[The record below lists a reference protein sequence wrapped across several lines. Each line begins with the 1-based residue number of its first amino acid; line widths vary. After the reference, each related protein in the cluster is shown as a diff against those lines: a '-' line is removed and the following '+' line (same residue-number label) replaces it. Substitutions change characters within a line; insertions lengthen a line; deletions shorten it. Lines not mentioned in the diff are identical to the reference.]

1 MCVLINSINNYF
13 RAWLPTPVFLSGE
26 SHGQRSL
33 AGYSPLGRKESET
46 TEVTELAAYTLL
58 LSGASQVALVV
69 KNLPAYAGDIR
80 DVCSIPGLRR
90 SPGGGNGN
98 PLQYFSLKN
107 PMDKGAWRATVP
119 RGAKSRTQLRPL
131 STHPLLFAS
140 YLCHIC

>member
-33 AGYSPLGRKESET
+33 AGYSPLGRKELET

-98 PLQYFSLKN
+98 PLQYSCQEN
-107 PMDKGAWRATVP
+107 PMHRGAWPATVY
-119 RGAKSRTQLRPL
+119 RVAKSPEATYHTYAR
-131 STHPLLFAS
+131 
-140 YLCHIC
+140 

>member
-33 AGYSPLGRKESET
+33 AGYSPLGRKELET

-69 KNLPAYAGDIR
+69 KNLPAGAGDTR
-80 DVCSIPGLRR
+80 VMYSIPGLGRF
-90 SPGGGNGN
+90 PGEGHGNSFQYACLEN
-98 PLQYFSLKN
+98 PV
-107 PMDKGAWRATVP
+107 D
-119 RGAKSRTQLRPL
+119 RGP
-131 STHPLLFAS
+131 
-140 YLCHIC
+140 

>member
-90 SPGGGNGN
+90 SPGGEHSN
-98 PLQYFSLKN
+98 PLQCSCLEN
-107 PMDKGAWRATVP
+107 PMD
-119 RGAKSRTQLRPL
+119 RGTWQAIVHRVAKSQTQLKPL
-131 STHPLLFAS
+131 SMYADYSSKFTL
-140 YLCHIC
+140 